1 KDFAFFQEQVKAF
14 DVKLENL
21 SESYSLLAI
30 QGKESFSI
38 LKKTSLGKN
47 LEDISYFSI
56 QILKDQERPFFAAR
70 TGYTGEDGFEVFAD
84 HQSILT
90 LWKELLELGVE
101 PCGLGARDVL
111 RLEVGFPLYGHE
123 LNDEVTPLDSALK
136 WTIKFDKENFIG
148 KKFLESYTPKYKLV
162 KLILEKGIPR

>member
-1 KDFAFFQEQVKAF
+1 
-14 DVKLENL
+14 
-21 SESYSLLAI
+21 
-30 QGKESFSI
+30 
-38 LKKTSLGKN
+38 
-47 LEDISYFSI
+47 
-56 QILKDQERPFFAAR
+56 
-70 TGYTGEDGFEVFAD
+70 VFAD

-162 KLILEKGIPR
+162 KLILEKGIPRQDYLVFDEEGNEVGVVTSGTMSVGLGKGIAIARVNAN